1 MSVLE
6 YLKNCRESRW
16 LCRLARVTSKESVLV
31 NSSAFTFVHGHLSVQ
46 DTYMSCC
53 EAECSLLFEEG
64 SFTLSFGHSV
74 LRIVGLSCICV

>member
-1 MSVLE
+1 MSTMGNSQLMSVLE

-16 LCRLARVTSKESVLV
+16 LCLLARVTSKESVLV
-31 NSSAFTFVHGHLSVQ
+31 NSSAFTFFHGHLSVQ

-64 SFTLSFGHSV
+64 SFTL
-74 LRIVGLSCICV
+74 R